1 MNKLKNILKEQYDI
15 EFINVS
21 PQQGGWSALAYKVF
35 NNNHT
40 YFLKV
45 YEKSRAST
53 PKLTALID
61 KYVPIMVWLLHN
73 SGLNDKI
80 PVPLLT
86 KNNDYKC
93 EDDDGIYLLYE
104 YISGETIGD
113 KNLSEEQ
120 VCGLSEIIAELHLY
134 GKELPIETDAVKED
148 FYVPFLQQ
156 LRSTLD
162 KEYNKVPSD
171 VRELINP
178 HIEQINGL
186 IDTVEKLS
194 VHLKNCNLRMA
205 LCHTDIHNWNLM
217 QSGQQLMLIDW
228 EGLKLAP
235 VEADIM
241 FLIDKPYY
249 DNFLSI
255 YQKVHKNFVVNPTAL
270 QFYQS
275 RRKLEDIWDLIEQLI
290 YDNQDTQER
299 TTIINYL
306 TKELRDINN

>member
-1 MNKLKNILKEQYDI
+1 MNKIKNILKEQYDI

-73 SGLNDKI
+73 SGLNGKI

-86 KNNDYKC
+86 KNDDYTC

-113 KNLSEEQ
+113 KNLTEEQ
-120 VCGLSEIIAELHLY
+120 VYGLSEIIAELHSY

-156 LRSTLD
+156 LRNTLD

-186 IDTVEKLS
+186 VDTVEKLS
-194 VHLKNCNLRMA
+194 VHLKNSNLRMA

-217 QSGQQLMLIDW
+217 QSEQQLLLIDW

-241 FLIDKPYY
+241 FLVDKPYY
-249 DNFLSI
+249 DEFLSI
-255 YQKVHKNFVVNPTAL
+255 YQKVHKNFVVNPDAL
-270 QFYQS
+270 QFYQG

-290 YDNQDTQER
+290 YDNQDAQER
-299 TTIINYL
+299 AITINYL
-306 TKELRDINN
+306 TKELKNINN

>member
-1 MNKLKNILKEQYDI
+1 MNKIKNILKEQYDI

-113 KNLSEEQ
+113 KNLTEEQ
-120 VCGLSEIIAELHLY
+120 VYGLSEIIAELHSY

-156 LRSTLD
+156 LRNTLD

-186 IDTVEKLS
+186 VDTVEKLS
-194 VHLKNCNLRMA
+194 VHLKNGNLRMA

-217 QSGQQLMLIDW
+217 QSEQQLLLIDW

-241 FLIDKPYY
+241 FLVDKPYY
-249 DNFLSI
+249 DEFLSI
-255 YQKVHKNFVVNPTAL
+255 YQKVHKNFVVNPDAL
-270 QFYQS
+270 QFYQG

-290 YDNQDTQER
+290 YDNQDAQER
-299 TTIINYL
+299 AITINYL
-306 TKELRDINN
+306 TKELKNINN

>member
-194 VHLKNCNLRMA
+194 VHLKNCNLRKA